1 MSLVTRQVTLGTAP
15 TELAGP
21 DVMAQFVTVHNDSS
35 AQQVY
40 VGGPAVTLSNG
51 FHIDGKEEHTFTL
64 YPGDALYGVAS
75 GSDIVSII
83 IQKQR

>member
-1 MSLVTRQVTLGTAP
+1 MSLVTRQVTLGTAA

-40 VGGPAVTLSNG
+40 VGGPTVTLSNG
-51 FHIDGKEEHTFTL
+51 FHIDGKDEHTFTL
-64 YPGDALYGVAS
+64 YPGDALFGVAS
-75 GSDIVSII
+75 GSDTVSII